1 MAERRNGCT
10 TSPRAG
16 EGSLQE
22 PGKPGAVS
30 TRESLHIYPYLP
42 MRDLR
47 KRATT
52 TDLIA
57 SRKKLFLS
65 QGFHLCRKTVLAA
78 FSSCRAGLR
87 LPVRIERFA
96 KVRGGL
102 AHLRS
107 LRSFIF
113 AAKKTNAKKISKCV
127 CDNLANVTTARA
139 QQSTKKSSSLFD

>member
-102 AHLRS
+102 AR

-113 AAKKTNAKKISKCV
+113 AAKNECEQLSKCV

-139 QQSTKKSSSLFD
+139 QQSTKKRSSLFD